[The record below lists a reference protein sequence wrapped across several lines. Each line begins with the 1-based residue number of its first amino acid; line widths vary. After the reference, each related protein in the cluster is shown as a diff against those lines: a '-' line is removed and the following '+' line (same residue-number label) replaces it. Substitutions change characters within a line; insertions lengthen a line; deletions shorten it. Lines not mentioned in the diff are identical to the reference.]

1 MIIWAVV
8 YGLLSILLGLVI
20 TKVFKTPSWVT
31 PAIAFNNTTSLPL
44 LLVQSLA
51 ATKLLDTLD
60 SSGSGVARANSYFLI
75 NAMVGNSLTFA
86 LGEYFCAVVGRS
98 YGRDRWQAKD
108 SCVSHSCC

>member
-1 MIIWAVV
+1 M
-8 YGLLSILLGLVI
+8 LLGMAI
-20 TKVFKTPSWVT
+20 TRIFKTPSWVT

-60 SSGSGVARANSYFLI
+60 SSGDAVARAKSYFLV

-86 LGEYFCAVVGRS
+86 LGVPNIATFSGFGRNHEI
-98 YGRDRWQAKD
+98 
-108 SCVSHSCC
+108 VS